1 VSARKKIMLL
11 GDIGVG
17 KTSLIRRLVFDKF
30 EGTYRGTLGFDLF
43 TYALDGVGPMRDQRM
58 PIILWDTDGNL
69 GVNILRHDV
78 YMDGT
83 SGALV
88 IADAAR
94 PETHAVAAGLATAF
108 IDQFPGRPL
117 AFVLNKSDLIDAS
130 PVAPSA
136 WVPLLG
142 PDAPVVHTSAKSGS
156 NVLEAFRTIAS
167 AILRRG
173 GDDDL

>member
-43 TYALDGVGPMRDQRM
+43 TYTLDEVGPARDQRM

-88 IADAAR
+88 VADAVR
-94 PETHAVAAGLATAF
+94 PETHAVAAGLAAAF
-108 IDQFPGRPL
+108 MDQFPGRPL
-117 AFVLNKSDLIDAS
+117 AFVLNKSDLIDAGTVTPS
-130 PVAPSA
+130 VWAPL
-136 WVPLLG
+136 VG
-142 PDAPVVHTSAKSGS
+142 PDAPLVHTSAKTGS
-156 NVLEAFRTIAS
+156 NVLEAFRSIAG

-173 GDDDL
+173 DDT